1 MLTKINERITRRRD
15 EKGNDVVVTLFMIV
29 FFIGLLF
36 AIVEVSTYFQT
47 KTQVHNITRDGARIV
62 ALMGGASNSISLNK
76 EKFGGNGVNVANYV
90 RDKLADSNGNCIVSR
105 CTQPPVVTCGPTVAT
120 QLTADAYCSVTYYYG
135 GVTGNLIGLLGFDA
149 ITTQT
154 IQTRESF
161 KVETSW

>member
-62 ALMGGASNSISLNK
+62 ALMGGASNSISK
-76 EKFGGNGVNVANYV
+76 QRKIWWQWC
-90 RDKLADSNGNCIVSR
+90 KR
-105 CTQPPVVTCGPTVAT
+105 C
-120 QLTADAYCSVTYYYG
+120 QLRER
-135 GVTGNLIGLLGFDA
+135 
-149 ITTQT
+149 QT
-154 IQTRESF
+154 S
-161 KVETSW
+161 